1 MTTLQRYLP
10 FIIIMISFVAC
21 DSLGSF
27 VDDNSPYIDDGGTF
41 KKILK
46 QSTNVLSLKRFDK
59 LGSFSPSPLLKRFN
73 VADYGAEGDGK
84 TDDTQVYIFCFIT
97 KQPQINVTSI
107 IINITIFYI
116 FLLA

>member
-21 DSLGSF
+21 NLQENPLGSF

-41 KKILK
+41 KNFLK

-59 LGSFSPSPLLKRFN
+59 LGSSTSTSPSPLLKRFN

-84 TDDTQVYIFCFIT
+84 TDDTQVHIFCFIT
-97 KQPQINVTSI
+97 KQPLK
-107 IINITIFYI
+107 FM
-116 FLLA
+116 LLK